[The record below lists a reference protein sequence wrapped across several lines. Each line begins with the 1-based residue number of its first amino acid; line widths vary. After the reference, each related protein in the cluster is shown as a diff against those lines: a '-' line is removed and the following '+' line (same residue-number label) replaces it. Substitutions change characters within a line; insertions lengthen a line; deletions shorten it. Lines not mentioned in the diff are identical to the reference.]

1 MRMQGKVALVT
12 GGASGMGAA
21 SARRLRQEGAE
32 VVITDVQSELGRSVA
47 EKAGLMF
54 MRHDV
59 SDADNWRAVMQL
71 IAERFGRLDIVMN
84 NAGIIGTANIEA
96 VTLNDWQRVL
106 SVNLTGVMLGCQ
118 HAIAAMRRNPGGP
131 AGSIINVSS
140 IAALAGLASDVAYTA
155 SKGGIRSL
163 TKSVAVHCARNG
175 LAIRCNSVHPGA
187 IDTPMLA
194 PAIDSAADR
203 AAVRAH
209 LSNLSP
215 MGRMGTGDDIAAM
228 VAFLASDDSAFV
240 TGAEMLVDGG
250 MMSQIQGL

>member
-32 VVITDVQSELGRSVA
+32 VVITDIQAELGRSVA
-47 EKAGLMF
+47 EGAGLIF
-54 MRHDV
+54 LRHDV
-59 SDADNWRAVMQL
+59 GDADSWSAVMQQV
-71 IAERFGRLDIVMN
+71 AQRFGRLDIVMN
-84 NAGIIGTANIEA
+84 NAGITGAGPIESI
-96 VTLNDWQRVL
+96 TLHDWHRVL

-140 IAALAGLASDVAYTA
+140 IAGLVGMASDAAYTA
-155 SKGGIRSL
+155 SKGGVRLL
-163 TKSVAVHCARNG
+163 TKSVAVHCARSG
-175 LAIRCNSVHPGA
+175 LAIRCNSIHPGA
-187 IDTPMLA
+187 IDTPILA
-194 PAIDSAADR
+194 PALEQAPDR
-203 AAVRAH
+203 AALH
-209 LSNLSP
+209 SFLSNLSP

-250 MMSQIQGL
+250 MMAQVNGL